1 MLEGVHADSGIG
13 LRPSCFLK
21 GNMRK
26 EALLILAER
35 FEEVEAVTPVDVLR
49 RAGVNVVMAGL
60 RSKNVRGSR
69 RVVYIADML
78 LSEYQGNPDVLIL
91 PGGVQGAENL
101 HQAQGVTEWIAKMN
115 QSGKWIAAICAAPAV
130 VLAPTGVLDNRK
142 ATCYPG
148 YEKGWGALI
157 QHQTTAV
164 AVDQNIITSQ
174 GPGTALDFS
183 FVIVEKLFDRA
194 TAVDLAQKMVY
205 SYTGI

>member
-1 MLEGVHADSGIG
+1 
-13 LRPSCFLK
+13 
-21 GNMRK
+21 MRK
-26 EALLILAER
+26 EALLILAEG

-78 LSEYQGNPDVLIL
+78 LSEYQGSPDVLIL

-157 QHQTTAV
+157 QHQTAAV

-183 FVIVEKLFDRA
+183 FAIVEKIFDRA